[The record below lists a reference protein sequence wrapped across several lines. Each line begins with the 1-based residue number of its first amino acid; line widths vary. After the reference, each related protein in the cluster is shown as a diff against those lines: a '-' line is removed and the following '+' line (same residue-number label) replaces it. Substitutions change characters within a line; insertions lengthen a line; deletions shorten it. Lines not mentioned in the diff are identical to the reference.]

1 MAKKQWTDAEREEVL
16 AMWQKGETSTVIA
29 AKFGVTRNAALGM
42 IARLREKMEAE
53 AVGFKKD
60 GRRPNPDSY
69 ELLRKRAAGT
79 GGRPRL
85 TDEERNRRRREKR
98 RKHVALGKSV
108 EQVLNGAVWRQKA
121 IERAAAMPWELD
133 EYETGRLPGKALMDC
148 DGCLW
153 PLTQTSPHMFC
164 DAPRVAG
171 KRYCSHHMA
180 KRYGRGTES
189 ERTAEASALHLVKS
203 GRAGYVTL

>member
-1 MAKKQWTDAEREEVL
+1 MAKKQWTDAEREKVL
-16 AMWQKGETSTVIA
+16 AMWQKGETSTAIA
-29 AKFGVTRNAALGM
+29 ERFGVTRNAALGM

-85 TDEERNRRRREKR
+85 TDEERNRKRREKR
-98 RKHVALGKSV
+98 RKSVALGKSA
-108 EQVLNGAVWRQKA
+108 EQVLNGAEWRQKA
-121 IERAAAMPWELD
+121 AERAATMPWRLD
-133 EYETGRLPGKALMDC
+133 EYEMDRLPGKTLVDC
-148 DGCLW
+148 DGCMW
-153 PLTQTSPHMFC
+153 PLTQTSPHLFC

-171 KRYCSHHMA
+171 KRYCTHHMA
-180 KRYGRGTES
+180 KRHGRGTES
-189 ERTAEASALHLVKS
+189 ERTAEASALHLVKN
-203 GRAGYVTL
+203 GKAGYVTM

>member
-1 MAKKQWTDAEREEVL
+1 MAKKNWTDAEREEVL

-98 RKHVALGKSV
+98 RKRVATGKSV
-108 EQVLNGAVWRQKA
+108 EQVLNGAAWRQKA

-133 EYETGRLPGKALMDC
+133 EYETGRLPGKSLMDC
-148 DGCLW
+148 DGCMW

-180 KRYGRGTES
+180 KRHGRGTES
-189 ERTAEASALHLVKS
+189 ERTAEASALHLVKT
-203 GRAGYVTL
+203 GKAGYVTL